1 MTHLSLVRIALELP
15 PLPQLN
21 KQECP
26 SWTYLALGDGPQNAP
41 LLATIVY
48 LFKRKIIL
56 LKLLVTLKPGY
67 FLLICP
73 SSFHSYQWF
82 WLLFKELYCC
92 IDISSLYLTWLP
104 KSPMIPRADDAE
116 ELDLPGSQSL
126 IGILQPHLGLE
137 GSGEIAVRIR
147 NSVFKEYGQYL
158 SLQVNIGSA
167 NTWVST

>member
-1 MTHLSLVRIALELP
+1 MSYIRTPTHTKVAENSEHYLQICHLSQCSFHCKILSTFEIDAILVP

-26 SWTYLALGDGPQNAP
+26 SWTYLALGDGPQNGP

-67 FLLICP
+67 FLLICL

-104 KSPMIPRADDAE
+104 KSPTIT
-116 ELDLPGSQSL
+116 S
-126 IGILQPHLGLE
+126 
-137 GSGEIAVRIR
+137 
-147 NSVFKEYGQYL
+147 
-158 SLQVNIGSA
+158 
-167 NTWVST
+167 